1 MRIDFHVERDS
12 TLLLFFLS
20 KSPGS
25 PEISRQ
31 KHLQLPL
38 VSYLLT
44 ELFYIGMPVVRTV
57 GWSDVRSRDYQNFSD
72 GWVTKF
78 SKRMG
83 FRWKVQSWAI
93 LTQMCAG
100 IY

>member
-1 MRIDFHVERDS
+1 MLNGDGNENGNTFKRSSYLMRVDFHVEGDS

-20 KSPGS
+20 KSPGC

-38 VSYLLT
+38 VSYLLI

-78 SKRMG
+78 S
-83 FRWKVQSWAI
+83 
-93 LTQMCAG
+93 
-100 IY
+100 

>member
-1 MRIDFHVERDS
+1 MLNGDGNENGNTFKRSSYLMRVDFHVEGDLN
-12 TLLLFFLS
+12 LLLFFLS
-20 KSPGS
+20 KSPGC

-44 ELFYIGMPVVRTV
+44 ELFYFGMHVVRTV
-57 GWSDVRSRDYQNFSD
+57 GWSEVRSRDYQNFSD

-78 SKRMG
+78 S
-83 FRWKVQSWAI
+83 
-93 LTQMCAG
+93 
-100 IY
+100 

>member
-1 MRIDFHVERDS
+1 MLNGDGNENGNTFKRSSYLMRVDFHVEGDS

-20 KSPGS
+20 KSPGC

-31 KHLQLPL
+31 KDLQLPL

-44 ELFYIGMPVVRTV
+44 ELFYIGVHVVRTV

-78 SKRMG
+78 S
-83 FRWKVQSWAI
+83 
-93 LTQMCAG
+93 
-100 IY
+100 